1 MTVYQEVART
11 LESEIRSGLSNGD
24 FLPSEAA
31 LAGRVSINRH
41 TVRRAIDELVNA
53 GLVLRQHGKG
63 TMVVNNRIEYSIG
76 ARGRFTETL
85 EEQGLHPSCQVISV
99 QTMRVDSKLAARMRV
114 APDADVTR
122 IDTLRCVDDQPICVI
137 SHYLLDA
144 LLPGI
149 GEGFKSGSLHAFI
162 ESHYGLRIQRRQC
175 LVGASLP
182 TASEARLLHCP
193 RQLPLVVVK
202 SNNTLWGENA
212 IVEYSVSRSRSDVFE
227 MKIESAR

>member
-31 LAGRVSINRH
+31 LAGRFSINRH

-85 EEQGLHPSCQVISV
+85 EEQGLHPV
-99 QTMRVDSKLAARMRV
+99 AR
-114 APDADVTR
+114 
-122 IDTLRCVDDQPICVI
+122 
-137 SHYLLDA
+137 
-144 LLPGI
+144 
-149 GEGFKSGSLHAFI
+149 
-162 ESHYGLRIQRRQC
+162 
-175 LVGASLP
+175 
-182 TASEARLLHCP
+182 
-193 RQLPLVVVK
+193 
-202 SNNTLWGENA
+202 
-212 IVEYSVSRSRSDVFE
+212 
-227 MKIESAR
+227 